1 MIYFRWFY
9 KIGSSGQKVLTVVT
23 YLSLLEFWYKT
34 LIFGKFVF
42 ILSLRK
48 NIIFF
53 FCWKEI
59 KHFEPLSVSVWKT
72 ICFFFQGTTVISN
85 ADKLANLIMFLF
97 VLKRISDISCI
108 VYESILYPKLQGFDL
123 WKRTRNYTEH
133 PDFFY
138 Y

>member
-9 KIGSSGQKVLTVVT
+9 KIGSSGQKVLSVVT

-34 LIFGKFVF
+34 LIFGKFVS

-53 FCWKEI
+53 LLKRNQTFWTFIRLCLKNNM
-59 KHFEPLSVSVWKT
+59 
-72 ICFFFQGTTVISN
+72 FFFQGTTVISN